1 MLNLNKTCKV
11 SLKCWRKYK
20 VLRNNLTTFLKLHKS
35 FQSEQILFS
44 SIFNIFKFSGRW
56 DFWEKKITEIKIPP
70 PVRLF
75 CDNIVYYLNVWLS
88 KWKNIWN
95 TFSVQVIDFDYS
107 IPSSKAPFKRNIT
120 AVLFNFNFLKSWKLI
135 FSGFNSFAECK
146 GLYFYEHWWLG
157 HLFCFFVTFKP
168 GTRRHPWLD
177 FTKKFPHEAWQFINK
192 KQFTANKSTNVIY
205 CGLFAFVSKQRTL
218 HFEDLF

>member
-1 MLNLNKTCKV
+1 MI
-11 SLKCWRKYK
+11 
-20 VLRNNLTTFLKLHKS
+20 
-35 FQSEQILFS
+35 IL
-44 SIFNIFKFSGRW
+44 SITW
-56 DFWEKKITEIKIPP
+56 
-70 PVRLF
+70 
-75 CDNIVYYLNVWLS
+75 CLNVWLS
-88 KWKNIWN
+88 KWKYIWN

-157 HLFCFFVTFKP
+157 HLFCFLSLSSRAP
-168 GTRRHPWLD
+168 GDMETPLTWLH
-177 FTKKFPHEAWQFINK
+177 KKFPHEAWQFINK